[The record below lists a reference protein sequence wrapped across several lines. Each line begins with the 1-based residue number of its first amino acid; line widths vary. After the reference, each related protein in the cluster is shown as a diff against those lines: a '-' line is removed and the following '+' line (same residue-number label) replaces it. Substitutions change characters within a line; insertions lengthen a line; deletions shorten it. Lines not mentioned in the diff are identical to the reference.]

1 MNTHTVYDHAI
12 DSLRD
17 VGKEVGKRIPDQV
30 PGNLDWP
37 DIEWP
42 DDLVARVAEDVA
54 DGFDTV
60 KTVVTPA
67 AGAAAGVGVKAASS
81 AGRLVRQHPVLAA
94 VGIGAVVA
102 LVIWMVRRKPSTDTA
117 ISDGSPASV
126 SQVA

>member
-12 DSLRD
+12 DSLRG
-17 VGKEVGKRIPDQV
+17 VGKEMGKHVPNEI

-42 DDLVARVAEDVA
+42 EDLVARVAEDLA
-54 DGFDTV
+54 DGFGTV

-81 AGRLVRQHPVLAA
+81 TGRLVRQHPVIAA

-102 LVIWMVRRKPSTDTA
+102 LVIWMLRRKPSSDTA
-117 ISDGSPASV
+117 ISDGSPESV